1 MTYAFYYLIEC
12 DDATHV
18 AHCSRAL
25 RDSDMTRDDYRTF
38 AHSFDYID
46 DVLRH
51 AHAHNERHNVTLH
64 IHAIHALSRRIHTI
78 TRNHAHD
85 TTRNDAR

>member
-12 DDATHV
+12 DDASHV
-18 AHCSRAL
+18 AHCARTS
-25 RDSDMTRDDYRTF
+25 SRDDYATF
-38 AHSFDYID
+38 AHSFDFID

-51 AHAHNERHNVTLH
+51 AHAHVARHDVTLH
-64 IHAIHALSRRIHTI
+64 IHAIAYSSQRIHTI

-85 TTRNDAR
+85 NAQSRA